1 MWIEVIGYIGMA
13 LVLGSFL
20 MKKVHLIRLV
30 NVCGA
35 ILSLTYGIL
44 TKTWPTA
51 VLNGALIIINC
62 IYLFLFLHKTYKK

>member
-35 ILSLTYGIL
+35 ILSLIYGIF
-44 TKTWPTA
+44 TRTWPTA